1 MIKLISIILYL
12 VLVIGKVSGILKIK
26 LFLTKRGLLR
36 SVILYSI
43 VIEVLML
50 LNLIY
55 TPNPDWIYFLLRS
68 LAVIIAAV
76 AIYYFFSDTC
86 KDS

>member
-1 MIKLISIILYL
+1 MIKLILMILYL
-12 VLVIGKVSGILKIK
+12 VLFIGKVSGILKIK

-43 VIEVLML
+43 VIEVLIL

-55 TPNPDWIYFLLRS
+55 TQNPDWIYFIFKTF
-68 LAVIIAAV
+68 AVIISAV
-76 AIYYFFSDTC
+76 AVYYFFSDTC
-86 KDS
+86 TDS